1 MKKLPI
7 IVSIALFF
15 FAATSAPAQTR
26 IQFAKGKS
34 SATIKGTTGE
44 YGITYVVR
52 ARSGQKL
59 NLKLDP
65 STGIGIKV
73 EKDGSYGHEV
83 LLREEAGGSFEV
95 GLEESGDVTVFIGSA
110 SGRSKPFTLTI
121 TITRLTDI

>member
-15 FAATSAPAQTR
+15 FAAISAPAQTR
-26 IQFAKGKS
+26 IQFAKGKR

-59 NLKLDP
+59 SLKLDP

-95 GLEESGDVTVFIGSA
+95 GLEESGDVTVFIGST